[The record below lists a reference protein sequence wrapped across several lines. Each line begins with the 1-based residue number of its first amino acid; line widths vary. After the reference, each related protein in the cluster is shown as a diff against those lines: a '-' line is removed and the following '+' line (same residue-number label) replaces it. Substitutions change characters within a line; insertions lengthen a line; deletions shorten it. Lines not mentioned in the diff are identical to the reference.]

1 MRPHRNQPHRN
12 QPLWWA
18 FALHRASGLAL
29 GLFLPLHFL
38 VLGTAI
44 GGEAA
49 LDGVLAWTESG
60 LVKLA
65 EMGLVFLL
73 AVHLLG
79 GLRLLALEFL
89 PWHDRQATLAALAGS
104 LSAVVAF
111 AFLFN
116 VV

>member
-1 MRPHRNQPHRN
+1 MIRPHRH

-18 FALHRASGLAL
+18 FALHRLSGLAL
-29 GLFLPLHFL
+29 AVFLPLHFL
-38 VLGTAI
+38 VLGSALN
-44 GGEAA
+44 GEAVF
-49 LDGVLAWTESG
+49 DGVLAWSDFG

-73 AVHLLG
+73 ALHLLG

-89 PWHDRQATLAALAGS
+89 PWRDGQATLAAVAGS
-104 LSAVVAF
+104 ASAVIAF

-116 VV
+116 AI

>member
-1 MRPHRNQPHRN
+1 MRPYRN

-18 FALHRASGLAL
+18 FAVHRLSGVALAV
-29 GLFLPLHFL
+29 FLPLHFL
-38 VLGTAI
+38 VLGSAL

-49 LDGVLAWTESG
+49 LDGVLAWTQSG
-60 LVKLA
+60 LVKAA

-89 PWHDRQATLAALAGS
+89 PWRDGQASLAAFAGGVS
-104 LSAVVAF
+104 VVVAF

-116 VV
+116 AI

>member
-1 MRPHRNQPHRN
+1 MTRTHRH

-18 FALHRASGLAL
+18 FVLHRLSGLAL
-29 GLFLPLHFL
+29 AAFLPLHFL
-38 VLGTAI
+38 VLGSALN
-44 GGEAA
+44 GEAA

-73 AVHLLG
+73 ALHMLG

-89 PWHDRQATLAALAGS
+89 PWRDGQATLAAVAGS
-104 LSAVVAF
+104 ASAIIAF

-116 VV
+116 VM